1 MLPIA
6 QRHPAIP
13 PVFPVEAEQ
22 KFLARQNLRYE
33 QKSIVW
39 AKRIMDFCECF

>member
-22 KFLARQNLRYE
+22 KFLVCRKLRYE
-33 QKSIVW
+33 QKSIV
-39 AKRIMDFCECF
+39 